1 MVQILARLEEQVVT
15 RVSVLTTVAP
25 ESVTFHTAL
34 WERGHDAASC
44 GFHPC
49 VICRFFP
56 PLQMCPMK
64 KRSSSPL
71 YRYISSHRKYLTNF
85 FMLCHQVVLST
96 QALQRIMDNLTSQ
109 GHATSTT
116 ADETADTLTNVS
128 ETEVGFHVNARQPH
142 YPDSKLTRFPVPE
155 EKVPWEVSFSLYMPA
170 YYASEDS
177 GDHVDGSE
185 SEALDDY
192 SQRDSDRSV
201 LEYLAVWD
209 ESRGTL
215 TLPGGPVKSA
225 DHLPVMLKR
234 TMGKTLYEKI
244 TAKVSEG
251 TKVPF
256 DSVSLSVSPE
266 NVTEHLLPRTILKL
280 TLMNSWILTC
290 SCCATALQV
299 SEGYVDDCRNTD
311 NAWVENT
318 VLNIHLDRTSQ
329 VMVDI
334 NNMVVSGHGS
344 LQWQERQRQ
353 GKRRAPTLLFFL
365 LLRDAANSTT
375 KRTRGIN
382 VVSD

>member
-1 MVQILARLEEQVVT
+1 MLVCFLRVTTISDRLETEEPSAAAMVQILARLEEQVVT

-116 ADETADTLTNVS
+116 ADQTADTLTNVS

-155 EKVPWEVSFSLYMPA
+155 EKVPWEVFHTRHISTRKPSAARNDGLGLLDAACFSCPL
-170 YYASEDS
+170 
-177 GDHVDGSE
+177 
-185 SEALDDY
+185 
-192 SQRDSDRSV
+192 
-201 LEYLAVWD
+201 
-209 ESRGTL
+209 
-215 TLPGGPVKSA
+215 
-225 DHLPVMLKR
+225 
-234 TMGKTLYEKI
+234 
-244 TAKVSEG
+244 
-251 TKVPF
+251 F
-256 DSVSLSVSPE
+256 
-266 NVTEHLLPRTILKL
+266 
-280 TLMNSWILTC
+280 
-290 SCCATALQV
+290 
-299 SEGYVDDCRNTD
+299 
-311 NAWVENT
+311 
-318 VLNIHLDRTSQ
+318 
-329 VMVDI
+329 
-334 NNMVVSGHGS
+334 VSGQ
-344 LQWQERQRQ
+344 L
-353 GKRRAPTLLFFL
+353 
-365 LLRDAANSTT
+365 
-375 KRTRGIN
+375 
-382 VVSD
+382 